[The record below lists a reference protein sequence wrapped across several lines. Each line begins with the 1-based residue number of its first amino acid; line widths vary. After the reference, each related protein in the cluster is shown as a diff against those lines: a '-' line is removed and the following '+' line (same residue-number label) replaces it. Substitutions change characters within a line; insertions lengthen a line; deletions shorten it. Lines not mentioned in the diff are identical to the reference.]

1 MLNNLVLL
9 LFRCRLLFAFS
20 KSCVD
25 LYIRSRVAGRRRTKL
40 STQILRAMIK
50 RSKHIFAVIHRRSFI
65 PVGIIVTIN
74 VAQVQIAQNGV
85 NSAHVLDGLFNL
97 FEGSVGWR
105 SPRLGGSDG
114 LRQVFGHER
123 IRSNSRATSR
133 WRERVASK
141 LSPIVATRNFAK
153 FIHVRLKILQI
164 IIPVVRID
172 ELVFDV
178 LRALGEIIR
187 SDRFRHAVKISRF
200 LNSRIVVDGIHQP
213 IPTNL

>member
-1 MLNNLVLL
+1 
-9 LFRCRLLFAFS
+9 
-20 KSCVD
+20 
-25 LYIRSRVAGRRRTKL
+25 
-40 STQILRAMIK
+40 MIK
-50 RSKHIFAVIHRRSFI
+50 RSKFILAVIHRRSSI
-65 PVGIIVTIN
+65 PVGIIVTRS

-97 FEGSVGWR
+97 FEASGVRRGVVVDR
-105 SPRLGGSDG
+105 

-133 WRERVASK
+133 WRELVANK

-153 FIHVRLKILQI
+153 FIHVRFKILQI
-164 IIPVVRID
+164 IIPEFIGHRYD

>member
-1 MLNNLVLL
+1 
-9 LFRCRLLFAFS
+9 
-20 KSCVD
+20 
-25 LYIRSRVAGRRRTKL
+25 
-40 STQILRAMIK
+40 MIK
-50 RSKHIFAVIHRRSFI
+50 RSKFILAVIHRRSSI
-65 PVGIIVTIN
+65 PVGIIVN
-74 VAQVQIAQNGV
+74 RSVAQVQIAQNGV

-114 LRQVFGHER
+114 VRQVFGHER

-133 WRERVASK
+133 CRELVVFK
-141 LSPIVATRNFAK
+141 LIPIIATFNFAK
-153 FIHVRLKILQI
+153 FIHVRFKILQI
-164 IIPVVRID
+164 IIPVVRYD